1 MRALLL
7 GVLLIALG
15 CEGPAIVDAGSDGGV
30 ELPSDA
36 GPPPARWFDDVTAA
50 AGVDATRPEA
60 IGTAALDRALLA
72 EFTEFLSDG
81 ARVRSLA
88 RPDPIF
94 RERLRRRLWRTF
106 LVRSA
111 RALRGVH

>member
-1 MRALLL
+1 MKRSLD
-7 GVLLIALG
+7 GIG
-15 CEGPAIVDAGSDGGV
+15 GGGGIDEGAGAVGEPA
-30 ELPSDA
+30 
-36 GPPPARWFDDVTAA
+36 AR
-50 AGVDATRPEA
+50 ATRPEA